1 MDIEKQKEVE
11 IKEWQ
16 VLSLRL
22 AKLLLAKIQDM
33 TLPKEKRDF
42 YRSQLLELKP
52 KLKIIIDCI
61 KKI

>member
-52 KLKIIIDCI
+52 KLKIIID
-61 KKI
+61 

>member
-1 MDIEKQKEVE
+1 MDIERQKDLE

-22 AKLLLAKIQDM
+22 AKLLLAKIQDV

-52 KLKIIIDCI
+52 KLKSITEYI